1 MDDDMK
7 ATAEMPDNI
16 SNSLDRLTKV
26 ANEMHELA
34 YPGQEN
40 ARQDSPM
47 PNSKVEA
54 IRLSI
59 DVSVEKLHEVRNSL
73 RKL

>member
-1 MDDDMK
+1 MGEEQSV
-7 ATAEMPDNI
+7 AEIPDNV

-26 ANEMHELA
+26 TNEMHELT

-40 ARQDSPM
+40 TRQDSPM
-47 PNSKVEA
+47 PSSKVDS
-54 IRLSI
+54 IRLVI
-59 DVSVEKLHEVRNSL
+59 DVSVEKLHEVRNAL